1 MAAYEKQTTA
11 VLVDVLCSWNGN
23 TRPFALFVISF
34 KKKLLMVL
42 VLQDTETWKRKYRL
56 SVSTD
61 KLFTNECLSSVSIQ
75 PSYPR
80 D

>member
-23 TRPFALFVISF
+23 TSPSALFVISL
-34 KKKLLMVL
+34 KKKKILMVL

-75 PSYPR
+75 PSYP
-80 D
+80 